1 MDKEE
6 KEKLFEEIIAWY
18 NTWIPGKAL
27 ADVDSKL
34 TQGFQEIN
42 NDELNE
48 LIQKI
53 KDEVRQEVKDA
64 WIEASI
70 RASYSMGQAQKA
82 VEYKGFMK

>member
-18 NTWIPGKAL
+18 NAWIPGKEL
-27 ADVDSKL
+27 AYEDSKI
-34 TQGFQEIN
+34 TEGFMNLN

-48 LIQKI
+48 LIQKF

-64 WIEASI
+64 WIEACI
-70 RASYSMGQAQKA
+70 RASYSFGKHGRSTKTK
-82 VEYKGFMK
+82 VL